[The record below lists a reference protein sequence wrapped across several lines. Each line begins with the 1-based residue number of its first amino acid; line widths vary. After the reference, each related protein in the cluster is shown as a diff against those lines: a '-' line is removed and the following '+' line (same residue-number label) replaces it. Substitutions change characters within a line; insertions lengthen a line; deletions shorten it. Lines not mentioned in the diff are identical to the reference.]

1 MARPKKKRDKDVRAI
16 KQAVKSGEIQTDPI
30 EDYYL
35 DPYGRPIVQML
46 NEAPVETLGNKD
58 RDLAADVLNVLGVA
72 AREGLGMLPVVGETL
87 DAAEV
92 AHAAKYG
99 TDYYGDEISPELLG
113 GLTAAGYLVP
123 NILERPARGLG
134 RVIKKGYKKFKDK
147 LTPKSGSTQV
157 TASSQFVDEAGN
169 PISRQEFERQ
179 ASPEDKILVYGSEM
193 YGEPVS
199 DPMVSQT
206 KENLMQFVSSD
217 DYRDR
222 VLNSIRPRLQ
232 QEYDDYVRFNE
243 LYPEDALPLTVPGEK
258 EAQAYADNVVSNTLR
273 NLRNSEQFIVEPRGF
288 HTRNLKDDKL
298 KPFEPVPWAGLGYRS
313 AYHDLATRPGPSI
326 VLSETSN
333 RGTAAHEF
341 GHTSMSKGEIV
352 DAAMYVDT
360 PEMLPEAKK
369 FLKTQPPLMGQ
380 PLDEYYSDPDE
391 IRARAFEIID
401 AARFIGVTT
410 DDMVDAWM
418 KAKRIEKELP
428 EGLDRAFLTPEQREK
443 AKYYY
448 DMWNSVP
455 NGLRRLLEYFDPD
468 DVKNYLKKIYSL
480 LPVAGAGAVAATQSG
495 MRADRRKEGTRVKK
509 SN

>member
-1 MARPKKKRDKDVRAI
+1 MARPKKKRDKDVKAI

-30 EDYYL
+30 DDYYL

-46 NEAPVETLGNKD
+46 NEAPVETLGNED

-72 AREGLGMLPVVGETL
+72 AREGVGLLPLAGEAL
-87 DAAEV
+87 DAGEV
-92 AHAAKYG
+92 AYAAKYG

-134 RVIKKGYKKFKDK
+134 RAIKKGYKNLKNK
-147 LTPKSGSTQV
+147 LTPKPGTTKV
-157 TASSQFVDEAGN
+157 TTSSQFVDEAGN

-179 ASPEDKILVYGSEM
+179 ASPESKILVYGSEM
-193 YGEPVS
+193 YSPRVS

-206 KENLMQFVSSD
+206 KENLMQFVNSD

-243 LYPEDALPLTVPGEK
+243 LYPEDALPLPVVGEK
-258 EAQAYADNVVSNTLR
+258 EAQAYADNVVSGTLR
-273 NLRNSEQFIVEPRGF
+273 NLRNSEQFIVEPTDF
-288 HTRNLKDDKL
+288 HRRNLKDNEL
-298 KPFEPVPWAGLGYRS
+298 KPDEPVPWAGLGYRS
-313 AYHDLATRPGPSI
+313 GTHDLATKPGPSI
-326 VLSETSN
+326 VLSENAKRS
-333 RGTAAHEF
+333 TAAHEF
-341 GHTSMSKGEIV
+341 GHTSMSLGEIV
-352 DAAMYVDT
+352 DAAKFVDT
-360 PEMLPEAKK
+360 PELLPEAEKL
-369 FLKTQPPLMGQ
+369 LKSKPPLMGQ
-380 PLDEYYSDPDE
+380 PLDKYYSDPDE
-391 IRARAFEIID
+391 IRARAFEVID

-418 KAKRIEKELP
+418 KAKKIEKELP
-428 EGLDRAFLTPEQREK
+428 AGLDPASLTKEQRKK
-443 AKYYY
+443 ANYYY

-455 NGLRRLLEYFDPD
+455 KGLRTLLDYFDPD
-468 DVKNYLKKIYSL
+468 EVRNYLKKVYSL
-480 LPVAGAGAVAATQSG
+480 FPVAGVGAVAATKSG
-495 MRADRRKEGTRVKK
+495 MRADRREEGTRVKK